1 MTARGANPLAI
12 RVCDALLRAH
22 ADWADSVKW
31 LASGDVR
38 IAVPAP
44 QRSRAGRL
52 TVFTRR
58 GEEMWIRYSPAH
70 ACYCAGTERELQA
83 VIAALLA
90 DDAFFVVVTDGDE
103 WIETSLLR
111 PGEEAVLREGQVAN
125 VVSWSGVH
133 DKIVTYMA
141 KGAGRGAAS
150 PACR

>member
-12 RVCDALLRAH
+12 RVCDSILRAH
-22 ADWADSVKW
+22 ADWADSVRW

-44 QRSRAGRL
+44 HRSRAGRL

-58 GEEMWIRYSPAH
+58 GEEIWIRYSAAH
-70 ACYCAGTERELQA
+70 ACYCAATERELQA
-83 VIAALLA
+83 VIAALIA
-90 DDAFFVVVTDGDE
+90 DDAFFVVVTNGDE

-133 DKIVTYMA
+133 DKIVTYTE
-141 KGAGRGAAS
+141 KRAGRDAAGRR
-150 PACR
+150 CR